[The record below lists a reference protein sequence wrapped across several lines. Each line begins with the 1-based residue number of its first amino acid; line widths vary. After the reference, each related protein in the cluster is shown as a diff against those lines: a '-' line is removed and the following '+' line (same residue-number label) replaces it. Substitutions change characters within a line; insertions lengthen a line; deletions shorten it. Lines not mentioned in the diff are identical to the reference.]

1 MFIKSTQ
8 YIALSCLLLS
18 QITMAQQTISM
29 PENKKTETQFN
40 QFFYR
45 TGAFKSTVLIVYVNV
60 NFYDLYI
67 WEKEALLKPVYD
79 EQHSLHPTLTTLAI
93 RDAKTG
99 KTVGTFS
106 LKDGVVML

>member
-1 MFIKSTQ
+1 MLIDTSK
-8 YIALSCLLLS
+8 YIALSFLMLS
-18 QITMAQQTISM
+18 QSTMAQQTNDTT
-29 PENKKTETQFN
+29 ENIQTTTQFK
-40 QFFYR
+40 QFFYK

-67 WEKEALLKPVYD
+67 WEKEALLKPVYN
-79 EQHSLHPTLTTLAI
+79 EQHSLYPTLTTLAI

-106 LKDGVVML
+106 LKDGIVML